1 MSFPFRTT
9 RFDQTKCTKILR
21 RKLYH
26 RAVHLSQ
33 LTGEGGTANSENA
46 INTWRNPTT
55 PRAGS
60 HQARDVGGQGW
71 AKTPGNVQST
81 ASLFS
86 INLPLS
92 SQDLG
97 GLQRISFAGMSDGR
111 SLRVLSDGRASEA
124 WDDPTVQASSAVKC
138 GILVFQ
144 KD

>member
-55 PRAGS
+55 PRVGS
-60 HQARDVGGQGW
+60 HQARDVGG
-71 AKTPGNVQST
+71 
-81 ASLFS
+81 
-86 INLPLS
+86 
-92 SQDLG
+92 G
-97 GLQRISFAGMSDGR
+97 GLGEDSGE
-111 SLRVLSDGRASEA
+111 RAKHSIFIFHKPSTFQPGFGWLTE
-124 WDDPTVQASSAVKC
+124 DFIC
-138 GILVFQ
+138 GDVGWKVTKSI
-144 KD
+144 K

>member
-33 LTGEGGTANSENA
+33 LTGGGHRQFRKCHKHLAKPDDA
-46 INTWRNPTT
+46 
-55 PRAGS
+55 
-60 HQARDVGGQGW
+60 QGGESPGPGCW
-71 AKTPGNVQST
+71 GGAAKTPGNVQST

-97 GLQRISFAGMSDGR
+97 GLQRILFAGMSDGR